1 MLAGNNPTNRDRRGL
16 FHALDHGRSMGPRQA
31 GPLLPVTI
39 ARFLVK
45 IIGILTKWQGLERIF
60 DRIISLRLKLMRYSL
75 ALRVFCAAA
84 FAFSAPALSVS
95 AQAQDTHEIIVPAN
109 DGYGMDDCLAQGGTC
124 AKLVADS
131 WCQINGLKASASYRE
146 ADPADITGALSH
158 ANLTTDK
165 QPVYI
170 VTCTE

>member
-1 MLAGNNPTNRDRRGL
+1 
-16 FHALDHGRSMGPRQA
+16 MGPRQA
-31 GPLLPVTI
+31 GPPLRATI

-45 IIGILTKWQGLERIF
+45 IIGILTKWQEFKTIF
-60 DRIISLRLKLMRYSL
+60 DRIGSSGLKFMRYSL
-75 ALRVFCAAA
+75 ALRVFCATAL
-84 FAFSAPALSVS
+84 AFSAPALSVS
-95 AQAQDTHEIIVPAN
+95 VQAQDTHEIIVPAN

-146 ADPADITGALSH
+146 ADPADITGALSQ
-158 ANLTTDK
+158 ANLTSDK

-170 VTCTE
+170 VTCTD